1 MVQLRKTYDWQLH
14 EHFYNF
20 FVVRTEL
27 FFIQIQSR
35 EKTSL
40 SLKQFKEVK

>member
-1 MVQLRKTYDWQLH
+1 MVQLRKTYNWQLH

-27 FFIQIQSR
+27 FLYKYKV
-35 EKTSL
+35 EKRL
-40 SLKQFKEVK
+40 HYP